1 MKLKVEKKYM
11 FRVKNIER
19 SFESQVENCWPL
31 DFELLLS
38 TWKLFFFLLNGLV
51 NINILVRIIFNN
63 NIWICTIIYNS
74 KQLKCEKINN

>member
-38 TWKLFFFLLNGLV
+38 TWKLFFFTKWFGKYQHFSAYY
-51 NINILVRIIFNN
+51 I
-63 NIWICTIIYNS
+63 
-74 KQLKCEKINN
+74 